1 MASHSWSVPVP
12 FSLTLAF
19 PPGAGLAEAHA
30 VQPSRPFPAARRPP
44 HLSELPVQ
52 HQRGDHAPTAVHDG
66 EKRRGERVG
75 GRGTVGTQGSLRLR
89 HSTGH
94 VLFLGGVYDSTE
106 QSVVMYA
113 GHQG

>member
-1 MASHSWSVPVP
+1 MPVP

-75 GRGTVGTQGSLRLR
+75 GQGHGGDTGQSQTQAQHRTCTV
-89 HSTGH
+89 
-94 VLFLGGVYDSTE
+94 LGGVYDSAE
-106 QSVVMYA
+106 QSVVTYA